1 MRPLDRDQQPANAV
15 VGEQSGMGSETPPR
29 INDGANRLRTGNL
42 PDRQLRIVGYGR
54 SNTDDDDVNQRTQ
67 PMKVLDAGWTVDI
80 FRMARSRRDPTVQ
93 RLAKLTHDNQI
104 IHAPLAQGTEEVGPN
119 LRERLLSVAKQ
130 MDKVVPMIAGREFAG
145 GEIAELHG

>member
-1 MRPLDRDQQPANAV
+1 
-15 VGEQSGMGSETPPR
+15 
-29 INDGANRLRTGNL
+29 
-42 PDRQLRIVGYGR
+42 
-54 SNTDDDDVNQRTQ
+54 
-67 PMKVLDAGWTVDI
+67 
-80 FRMARSRRDPTVQ
+80 
-93 RLAKLTHDNQI
+93 LAKLTHDNQI